1 MISSVQNLRSSKHDR
16 QKRRRTMYHI
26 LFTFIM
32 FALGTLD
39 IFTKTRRAHLQYI
52 DNPNYPGGAVA
63 FACASSQD
71 LPTRVEYIAYVLSNW
86 MGDCLVLWRVIVLYY
101 GSRYRVWIAILPF
114 ILFLCVILMGIFGIV
129 ESAISQLYCPHTIIV
144 RYVIL
149 YYGLTLSLSV
159 ISAILVISRV
169 YVHKRR
175 LRKAAGPGHGSPYTN
190 IAMMTIE
197 SSGLYAVWLFAFLI
211 LFILNNP
218 LQEIFLGSLVQVQTI
233 APLLLVLFISQGK
246 AWSQETNTI
255 VISTAQFASN
265 AACSSPETGIVEPG
279 HFASIGI
286 AV

>member
-1 MISSVQNLRSSKHDR
+1 MISSLQNLRSSKRDR
-16 QKRRRTMYHI
+16 QKRHCSIYYI
-26 LFTFIM
+26 LFTFVM

-39 IFTKTRRAHLQYI
+39 MSIKTRRAHLQFI
-52 DNPNYPGGAVA
+52 DNPNYPGGVVA

-71 LPTRVEYIAYVLSNW
+71 LLTRTEYIAYMLTNW
-86 MGDCLVLWRVIVLYY
+86 MGDCVVLWRVIVLYH

-149 YYGLTLSLSV
+149 YYGLTLSLSIV
-159 ISAILVISRV
+159 SAILVISRV
-169 YVHKRR
+169 YVHTRR
-175 LRKAAGPGHGSPYTN
+175 LRKATGPGHGSPYTA

-197 SSGLYAVWLFAFLI
+197 SSGLYAVWLFVFLI
-211 LFILNNP
+211 LFITNNP
-218 LQEIFLGSLVQVQTI
+218 LQEIFIGSLVQVQTI

-246 AWSQETNTI
+246 AWSRETNT
-255 VISTAQFASN
+255 VAISTVQFSPN
-265 AACSSPETGIVEPG
+265 AACSSLETEVVELG
-279 HFASIGI
+279 HFAPSET